1 MSRSIPGRLAAAAAA
16 ALFTGAAG
24 AQAAGASGV
33 TTGIS
38 GLAIDFSIQT
48 RRDLCSAR
56 FPDTRP
62 AWVERT
68 AAWQQRNSAVLGDL
82 KAEGDRLDPA
92 ARAAAS
98 GAPLPPA
105 DAPTTVLRQMRLMA
119 GLAPA
124 TNLAPL
130 ADEQA
135 RWVCGQWL
143 ADLEPAGK
151 AEQALPTLLDA
162 ARKLRAPAR

>member
-1 MSRSIPGRLAAAAAA
+1 MNGSTSWRLAAAAAVA
-16 ALFTGAAG
+16 FFSGAAT
-24 AQAAGASGV
+24 AQAADASGV
-33 TTGIS
+33 ITGIS
-38 GLAIDFSIQT
+38 GLYIDFSIQT

-62 AWVERT
+62 VWAERT
-68 AAWQQRNSAVLGDL
+68 ASWQQRNGAVLGEL
-82 KAEGDRLDPA
+82 KAEADRLDPG
-92 ARAAAS
+92 ARAAKP
-98 GAPLPPA
+98 GAPLPA
-105 DAPTTVLRQMRLMA
+105 VDAPTTVLRQMRLMA

-143 ADLEPAGK
+143 QDLEPAGK
-151 AEQALPTLLDA
+151 AEEALPTLLDA

>member
-1 MSRSIPGRLAAAAAA
+1 MNPSTKLRLALTAAA
-16 ALFTGAAG
+16 ALLTGTAA
-24 AQAAGASGV
+24 AQAAGAPGV
-33 TTGIS
+33 ITGIS

-56 FPDTRP
+56 FPDTRA
-62 AWVERT
+62 AWAER
-68 AAWQQRNSAVLGDL
+68 ASAWQQRNRAALGEL
-82 KAEGDRLDPA
+82 KAEADRLDPGA
-92 ARAAAS
+92 GAVAP

-143 ADLEPAGK
+143 QDLEPEGK
-151 AEQALPTLLDA
+151 AEQALPALLEA